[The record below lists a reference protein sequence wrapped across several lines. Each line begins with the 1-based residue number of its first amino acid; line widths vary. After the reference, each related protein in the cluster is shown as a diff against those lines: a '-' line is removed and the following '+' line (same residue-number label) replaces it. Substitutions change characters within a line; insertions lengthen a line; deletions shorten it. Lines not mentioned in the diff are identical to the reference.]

1 MVVITN
7 VDAGNDEYVDDDN
20 YGDNYED
27 MMIVF
32 CNF

>member
-1 MVVITN
+1 MN
-7 VDAGNDEYVDDDN
+7 VDAGNDEYVDDDDN